1 MASSACNQPFAV
13 EKITEQKFAANADR
27 TRRTYRLELQRA
39 VANGILES
47 AGSTFLLLIAVRAF
61 QAGAFAKAL
70 VASGGSAGLMLT
82 PLVVSQ
88 VARLGVHT
96 TLAASRIALVGSI
109 MFLVMAILPELPVFV
124 FGSVITMAAASSSI
138 PLMTQVYQENYPEE
152 KRGKLFS
159 HAVMARIAT
168 AALFSE
174 AAGRLLSY
182 DMNLYRWLLVGFSL
196 AFLFAADRLHR
207 CPSTRLTEEGG
218 SHPFRAMRYAREDKL
233 FRHTLISWML
243 MGFANLMML
252 PLRVEYLA
260 SDKYALQLDP
270 RQIALLVG
278 VIPSIARL
286 LMSQVWG
293 WLFDRMN
300 FFLLRVVLNL
310 GFAVGILTFFM
321 SESWIGL
328 ILGAIVFGVSSAG
341 GDVAWGLWVT
351 KLAPPDRVADYMSVH
366 TFLTGVRGV
375 IAPMLAFSMAG
386 RFSLG
391 VLGSF
396 SAALIL
402 IASLMLVPELRFGWR
417 GRPTR
422 ALPGQVSE

>member
-1 MASSACNQPFAV
+1 MAGEIGNNYVPDA
-13 EKITEQKFAANADR
+13 ER

-39 VANGILES
+39 VANGVLES

-61 QAGAFAKAL
+61 QAGAIAKAM

-88 VARLGVHT
+88 VARVGIPAAT
-96 TLAASRIALVGSI
+96 AASRIALIGSVA
-109 MFLVMAILPELPVFV
+109 FLVMAVLPALPVFV
-124 FGSVITMAAASSSI
+124 FGSLITMAAASAAI
-138 PLMTQVYQENYPEE
+138 PLMTQIYQENYPEE
-152 KRGKLFS
+152 QRGKLFS
-159 HAVMARIAT
+159 HAVMVRIAT

-182 DMNLYRWLLVGFSL
+182 DMNLYRWLLVGFSS
-196 AFLFAADRLHR
+196 AFLFAADRLSR
-207 CPSTRLTEEGG
+207 CPSTKLTEEGG

-260 SDKYALQLDP
+260 SEKYSLRLDP
-270 RQIALLVG
+270 REIAFFVG
-278 VIPSIARL
+278 VVPSLARL

-293 WLFDRMN
+293 WMFDRLN
-300 FFLLRVVLNL
+300 FFVLRVVVNL
-310 GFAVGILTFFM
+310 GFAVGILAFFL
-321 SESWIGL
+321 SDSFTGL
-328 ILGAIVFGVSSAG
+328 LLGAIVFGVSSAG

-351 KLAPPDRVADYMSVH
+351 KIAPPDRVADYMSVH

-375 IAPMLAFSMAG
+375 TAPFIAFNLASK
-386 RFSLG
+386 FSLG
-391 VLGSF
+391 QLGLF
-396 SAALIL
+396 SAALIFV
-402 IASLMLVPELRFGWR
+402 ASLMLLPEMRRGLRAGPPR
-417 GRPTR
+417 V
-422 ALPGQVSE
+422 LPGGVTE

>member
-1 MASSACNQPFAV
+1 MASSVCSESVNVTKDKGQNHLS
-13 EKITEQKFAANADR
+13 NADR

-61 QAGAFAKAL
+61 QAGAIPKAL

-88 VARLGVHT
+88 VARMGVPAAV
-96 TLAASRIALVGSI
+96 AASRIALVGSVV
-109 MFLVMAILPELPVFV
+109 FLVMAILPQLPVFV

-159 HAVMARIAT
+159 HAVMIRIGT

-174 AAGRLLSY
+174 VAGRILSY
-182 DMNLYRWLLVGFSL
+182 DMSLYRWLLVGFSL
-196 AFLFAADRLHR
+196 AFLFAANRLSR

-218 SHPFRAMRYAREDKL
+218 SHPFRAMRYARDDRL
-233 FRHTLISWML
+233 FRDTLISWML

-260 SDKYALQLDP
+260 SEKYSLQLDP

-278 VIPSIARL
+278 VIPNVARL
-286 LMSQVWG
+286 VMSQVWG

-300 FFLLRVVLNL
+300 FFLLRVVLNI
-310 GFAVGILTFFM
+310 GFAIGILTFFM
-321 SESWIGL
+321 SNSRVGL
-328 ILGAIVFGVSSAG
+328 IVGAIVFGVSSAG

-375 IAPMLAFSMAG
+375 VAPLVAFNLAG
-386 RFSLG
+386 RLSLG
-391 VLGSF
+391 SLGLF
-396 SAALIL
+396 SAMLIL
-402 IASLMLVPELRFGWR
+402 LSSLMLLPELKYGWR